1 MIVLKL
7 TKEIENDIRQA
18 GAAAYPNEC
27 CGIMFGSEDGDD
39 HVVKSLRP
47 IVNARE
53 SGEQY
58 HRFLITAEEMMQAE
72 LEARRL
78 GLEIVGFYHSHPDHP
93 AKPSDYDRFLKNAR
107 AILGFDARDALPE
120 IGCPTLILAGEE
132 DRIVGAAASR
142 TLHEGI
148 PGSELFVYP
157 GLGHAAYEEA
167 KDFNRR
173 VLAFLEG

>member
-1 MIVLKL
+1 MLKL
-7 TKEIENDIRQA
+7 SKQIEAEIRQA
-18 GAAAYPNEC
+18 GAGAYPNEC

-93 AKPSDYDRFLKNAR
+93 AKPSDYDR
-107 AILGFDARDALPE
+107 DHALPFYSYIILRVAEGRPELMTSWRLQISREAFDPEPFE
-120 IGCPTLILAGEE
+120 IEP
-132 DRIVGAAASR
+132 
-142 TLHEGI
+142 
-148 PGSELFVYP
+148 
-157 GLGHAAYEEA
+157 
-167 KDFNRR
+167 
-173 VLAFLEG
+173 